1 MKLSRQK
8 LSLLFA
14 LLLSISM
21 VLGLAPAAQ
30 AEESTDDSVSILA
43 CSDFQSP
50 RGNLEG
56 RSTVAAILDAMKQDG
71 ITKADG
77 FICCGDYDYEYTD
90 TKGGVTALRSAVKKF
105 VPSNHVFVQGNH
117 DTAIGTNGLC
127 QSGNNDPDH
136 GKYGVFAINEDD
148 YMWYNSYENT
158 VKHTTQ
164 NLIDY
169 LNEKLAAGYDKPIF
183 VVSHLGLHYSMRTHN
198 EGDGKYAHYLFDALN
213 EAARK

>member
-8 LSLLFA
+8 LSLFFA
-14 LLLSISM
+14 VLLVFSL
-21 VLGLAPAAQ
+21 VFGLAPATHATE
-30 AEESTDDSVSILA
+30 ATSDSVSILA
-43 CSDFQSP
+43 CSDFQAKN
-50 RGNLEG
+50 GNADS
-56 RSTVAAILDAMKQDG
+56 RSTVNSILDAMKKDG

-90 TKGGVTALRSAVKKF
+90 TREGISALRAAIKNF

-127 QSGNNDPDH
+127 RSGNNDPAH

-158 VKHTTQ
+158 VKHTAQ
-164 NLIDY
+164 NLIEY
-169 LNEKLAAGYDKPIF
+169 LNETLAAGYDKPIF
-183 VVSHLGLHYSMRTHN
+183 VVSHLGLH
-198 EGDGKYAHYLFDALN
+198 
-213 EAARK
+213 